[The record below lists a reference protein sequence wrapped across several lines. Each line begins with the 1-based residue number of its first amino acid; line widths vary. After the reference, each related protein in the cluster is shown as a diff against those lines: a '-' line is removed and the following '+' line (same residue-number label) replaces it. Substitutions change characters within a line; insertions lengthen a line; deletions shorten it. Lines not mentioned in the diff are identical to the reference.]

1 MRCHASLTLRVDVS
15 IPTRSVSEEILYV
28 KSLRAVILFVFPRA
42 EKRGD
47 PTGQFLGL
55 LSAIIKRDA
64 MISVAGQKKA
74 GISSRPVLDPG
85 DQLQMAQA
93 ILRNRP
99 IPSNDGMENRLDRDS
114 HDPLQFR
121 AHGPEQALIIPTHH
135 VRSIPASAHGP

>member
-47 PTGQFLGL
+47 PTGHFLGL
-55 LSAIIKRDA
+55 LGAVIKGDA

-74 GISSRPVLDPG
+74 GISPGPVLDPG
-85 DQLQMAQA
+85 DQLQMTQVV
-93 ILRNRP
+93 LRNRR
-99 IPSNDGMENRLDRDS
+99 IPSNDGMENRLGRDS
-114 HDPLQFR
+114 HGLLQFCSD
-121 AHGPEQALIIPTHH
+121 GPEQSLVIPTHD
-135 VRSIPASAHGP
+135 VRSIP